1 MNKFLDIHRHVI
13 LYHFLFCIK
22 KQTKSDL
29 IHLQGKVKY
38 KETVVKGFD
47 KMPEAFIGLFHGE
60 NTGKAIV
67 AV

>member
-1 MNKFLDIHRHVI
+1 M
-13 LYHFLFCIK
+13 LFCITFYSVLK
-22 KQTKSDL
+22 NKQTKSDL